1 MVIIRV
7 VIKMFTRRGINIKHY
22 IYKID
27 DMDRRV
33 KDEKRRKGP
42 DSDKKISLSPKKTN
56 LQLFSK

>member
-1 MVIIRV
+1 M

-42 DSDKKISLSPKKTN
+42 DSDKKISLSPKKKLAA
-56 LQLFSK
+56 LQ